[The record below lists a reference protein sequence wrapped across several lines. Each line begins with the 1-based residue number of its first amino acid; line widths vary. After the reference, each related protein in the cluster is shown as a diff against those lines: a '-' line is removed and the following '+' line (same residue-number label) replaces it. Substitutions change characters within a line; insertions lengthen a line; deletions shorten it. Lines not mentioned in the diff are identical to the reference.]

1 MFTAATAAVALTLA
15 LGGAPA
21 VASTSAPVA
30 AIGAAPAA
38 AATAPSVRPMI
49 WGSVIK
55 VLTSKQACIAAR
67 DFYNTLPLPP
77 VKCLKMGKV
86 WVVVPR

>member
-1 MFTAATAAVALTLA
+1 M
-15 LGGAPA
+15 
-21 VASTSAPVA
+21 ASEESSS
-30 AIGAAPAA
+30 AAPSAVQSA
-38 AATAPSVRPMI
+38 SLVATNETESDATVQPLI

-55 VLTSKQACIAAR
+55 VLTSKPACISAR
-67 DFYNTLPLPP
+67 DFYNNTFPDLPK